1 MGKVINF
8 TNYRK
13 KARKQYMAKYG
24 ARIERQVQH
33 FIRHNVECDFQ
44 QLAEEYQA
52 EQQESD
58 MVSWDYVHFRD
69 ILAEALDQ
77 VYGQAL
83 YEQLRTQT
91 WFDSSMIHKDEL
103 IDMCLT
109 TYILGRCHI
118 AAKT

>member
-1 MGKVINF
+1 MGTVINF
-8 TNYRK
+8 TIYRK

-24 ARIERQVQH
+24 RRIERLVQN

-52 EQQESD
+52 GQQDGD
-58 MVSWDYVHFRD
+58 MVSWDYVQFRD
-69 ILAEALDQ
+69 IVAEALDQ
-77 VYGQAL
+77 VYGAAL
-83 YEQLRTQT
+83 YEQLKTQP
-91 WFDSSMIHKDEL
+91 WFDGTMIHKDEL

-109 TYILGRCHI
+109 TFILGSCHS